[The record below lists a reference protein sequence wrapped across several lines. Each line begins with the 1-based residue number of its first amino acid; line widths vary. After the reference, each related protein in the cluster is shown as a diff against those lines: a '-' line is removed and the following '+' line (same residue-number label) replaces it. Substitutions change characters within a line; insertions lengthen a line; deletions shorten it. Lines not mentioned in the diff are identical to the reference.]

1 MSQGFSHLLVT
12 KILYTDSAIGRWELW
27 LLLSVLCEVQKFE
40 IDSRCT
46 ESNAVFDLY
55 NVDAKDLY
63 RLSVSLRNFDTSK
76 YKSII
81 IKSRLSQLRKRLTY
95 IRQLWFKC
103 CLWNLMHGRLSY
115 IKSVNARKEL
125 TKLLFWAARL
135 TVKKLWRLVPR
146 CWLRMLTITDTILE
160 NWYSFT
166 TSALHIGLN
175 VSVGCKGASRY

>member
-1 MSQGFSHLLVT
+1 M
-12 KILYTDSAIGRWELW
+12 
-27 LLLSVLCEVQKFE
+27 LLSVLCEVQKFE

-95 IRQLWFKC
+95 IRQL
-103 CLWNLMHGRLSY
+103 
-115 IKSVNARKEL
+115 
-125 TKLLFWAARL
+125 
-135 TVKKLWRLVPR
+135 
-146 CWLRMLTITDTILE
+146 
-160 NWYSFT
+160 
-166 TSALHIGLN
+166 
-175 VSVGCKGASRY
+175 